1 MAGEYCH
8 RSVLDHVVDVR
19 VSWTGNSQ
27 TKMKR
32 SGTRAAI
39 LGLGS
44 SGEAA
49 ARLLQM
55 QGAEVTVFD
64 SGDPDPAKIDSLRQ
78 RGITTVVGPA
88 ANQARAGYDITILSP
103 GIDPAVPLVQNFRR
117 QGASF
122 TAEIELAFQSC
133 SRPVIAITGTNGKT
147 TTTQLIEA
155 MLNNAGIR
163 ALACGNIGMPFSDAV
178 QAQDGFDIF
187 AVEVSSFQLETISTF
202 RPKIAVW
209 LNIAPD
215 HLDRYSSFEEYR
227 QAKLRIFQNQQPD
240 DFAVV
245 NWNSDLPRLAAQTI
259 SFSAGKPESVRP
271 SAGESGTQNAK
282 CETRNADLTL
292 SANTVLFRGEPVL
305 NLNETHLAG
314 IHQAENLMASLGTA
328 FALKIPWREA
338 RKGLCEYRAL
348 PHRCEPVGEIDGVRY
363 INDSKATNVDAL
375 AKALASQMAPII
387 LIAGGKDKGLK
398 FEAITDLVRSKVK
411 HVVLIG
417 EIARDLLQEWSAYV
431 PCSVSKTLPD
441 AVATAQ
447 RVAQLGDVVLLSP
460 GTSSFDMFK
469 GYADR
474 GDQFREIVKELNK

>member
-1 MAGEYCH
+1 
-8 RSVLDHVVDVR
+8 
-19 VSWTGNSQ
+19 
-27 TKMKR
+27 
-32 SGTRAAI
+32 
-39 LGLGS
+39 
-44 SGEAA
+44 
-49 ARLLQM
+49 M
-55 QGAEVTVFD
+55 QGAEVTAFD
-64 SGDPDPAKIDSLRQ
+64 SGDPDPAKVDSLRQ
-78 RGITTVVGPA
+78 HGITTVVGPA

>member
-1 MAGEYCH
+1 
-8 RSVLDHVVDVR
+8 
-19 VSWTGNSQ
+19 
-27 TKMKR
+27 MKR
-32 SGTRAAI
+32 SGTRAAV

-64 SGDPDPAKIDSLRQ
+64 SGDPDSAKIDSLRQ
-78 RGITTVVGPA
+78 HGISTVVGPA
-88 ANQARAGYDITILSP
+88 ANQARAEYDITILSP
-103 GIDPAVPLVQNFRR
+103 GIDPTVPLVQNFRR
-117 QGASF
+117 QRVSF

-133 SRPVIAITGTNGKT
+133 SRPVVAITGTNGKT

-155 MLNNAGIR
+155 MLNSAGIR
-163 ALACGNIGMPFSDAV
+163 ALACGNIGKPFSDAV
-178 QAQDGFDIF
+178 QAQDGFDVF
-187 AVEVSSFQLETISTF
+187 AVEVSSFQLETVSTF

-227 QAKLRIFQNQQPD
+227 QAKLRIFENQQPD

-245 NWNSDLPRLAAQTI
+245 NWNSDLPHLAASTI
-259 SFSAGKPESVRP
+259 SFSAGEHGSVRP
-271 SAGESGTQNAK
+271 SAGESGTRNPK
-282 CETRNADLTL
+282 CEMRNADLTL
-292 SANTVLFRGEPVL
+292 RANTVLFRDEPVL
-305 NLNETHLAG
+305 NLDETHLAG

-328 FALKIPWREA
+328 FALKIPWPEA

-348 PHRCEPVGEIDGVRY
+348 PHRCEPVGEIDGVLY

-375 AKALASQMAPII
+375 AKALASQTVPIV

-417 EIARDLLQEWSAYV
+417 EIARDLLQQWSAYV
-431 PCSVSKTLPD
+431 PCLVSKTLPD
-441 AVATAQ
+441 AVAAAQ
-447 RVAQLGDVVLLSP
+447 RLSQPGDVVLLSP

-469 GYADR
+469 DYADR

>member
-1 MAGEYCH
+1 
-8 RSVLDHVVDVR
+8 
-19 VSWTGNSQ
+19 
-27 TKMKR
+27 
-32 SGTRAAI
+32 
-39 LGLGS
+39 
-44 SGEAA
+44 
-49 ARLLQM
+49 M
-55 QGAEVTVFD
+55 QGAGVTVFD
-64 SGDPDPAKIDSLRQ
+64 SGDPDPAKIDSMRQ
-78 RGITTVVGPA
+78 YGITTVVGPA

-103 GIDPAVPLVQNFRR
+103 GIDPTVPLVQNFRR

-163 ALACGNIGMPFSDAV
+163 ALACGNIGKPFSAAV
-178 QAQDGFDIF
+178 QAQDGFDVF

-227 QAKLRIFQNQQPD
+227 QAKLRIFENQQPD

-245 NWNSDLPRLAAQTI
+245 NWNSDLPRLAAQTV
-259 SFSAGKPESVRP
+259 SFSAGEHGSVRP
-271 SAGESGTQNAK
+271 SPGESGTRIAK
-282 CETRNADLTL
+282 RETRNADLTL
-292 SANTVLFRGEPVL
+292 RANTVLFRGEPVL

-328 FALKIPWREA
+328 FALKVPWREA

-348 PHRCEPVGEIDGVRY
+348 PHRCEPVGEINGVRY

-375 AKALASQMAPII
+375 AKALASQIAPIV

-441 AVATAQ
+441 AVAAAQ
-447 RVAQLGDVVLLSP
+447 GVAQPGDVVLLSP

-469 GYADR
+469 DYADR